1 MFQCGKSKSHGCFP
15 RADYVNFGIANFVV
29 PDCTPDSFHD
39 FYPRLFCSSYSSA
52 LNMIEDLYSN
62 MPICILMGVLY
73 VHVIKK
79 MLYDKEF
86 KIMQLQFVFN
96 TNLFLKLKVVIMI
109 TFGYIDRN
117 GVFRI
122 R

>member
-79 MLYDKEF
+79 CYT
-86 KIMQLQFVFN
+86 IR
-96 TNLFLKLKVVIMI
+96 NL
-109 TFGYIDRN
+109 R
-117 GVFRI
+117 
-122 R
+122 